1 MRLCPRCATNC
12 LRNAQGF
19 NPHRRKAKNIFFMWL
34 RQWNAPKSGLN
45 AHFSGLFLSKAPVV
59 PRTGKAWTFHRKIKI
74 PFGKMRVRLDSCAAM
89 PKGDHFKMAN
99 DNNSLAYNNME
110 LLVSYRVRYQC
121 RRKIFYGEHRKLGKS
136 CENYVIGKEYTL

>member
-1 MRLCPRCATNC
+1 MAYVFKSRLS
-12 LRNAQGF
+12 
-19 NPHRRKAKNIFFMWL
+19 H
-34 RQWNAPKSGLN
+34 QWNAPKSGLN

-59 PRTGKAWTFHRKIKI
+59 PRTGKAWTFHRKIKN

-110 LLVSYRVRYQC
+110 LLVSYRVRSRVTERC
-121 RRKIFYGEHRKLGKS
+121 S
-136 CENYVIGKEYTL
+136 MENIGNWENPARTM